1 MGIVYALSRGFVAL
15 RGSYISDEDGVEVSA
30 DFRRLWHCAVYN
42 NVREIS
48 NYERHIKSAYVSDTL
63 PYMSFFIIS
72 CVTHALKS

>member
-1 MGIVYALSRGFVAL
+1 MHFRGVLWRCVDLISATKTELRSRLISADCGIVQYTTT
-15 RGSYISDEDGVEVSA
+15 
-30 DFRRLWHCAVYN
+30 
-42 NVREIS
+42 S